1 MKLSFA
7 NRPLANRSFARKA
20 LLPAAI
26 AAALLPFSLGAMA
39 GDKPHEGFEGR
50 GPGHEFRAELLDRAG
65 IDEETRD
72 ALKAASDEHHEA
84 MKELNDEYRAQ
95 RKEILGEDGI
105 AALKDATRQ
114 VHQERLSKL
123 FDEWQLSDDD
133 RSKVED
139 TLASFRDD
147 FKSLIDQDYEERDKR
162 HAAWEELRQTHHDA
176 LAEVLSDEQIDEL
189 KSTMMPPRHHGGPGH
204 HGEHEGKPMP
214 EAPAA

>member
-7 NRPLANRSFARKA
+7 NRSFANRSFARKA

-26 AAALLPFSLGAMA
+26 AAALLPFSLGAVA

-50 GPGHEFRAELLDRAG
+50 GPGHEFRADLFDRAG
-65 IDEETRD
+65 IDEKTLD
-72 ALKAASDEHHEA
+72 ALKAARDEHREA

-95 RKEILGEDGI
+95 REEILGEDGV
-105 AALKDATRQ
+105 AALKDAARQ
-114 VHQERLSKL
+114 MHEERLNKL

-139 TLASFRDD
+139 TLASFRGD
-147 FKSLIDQDYEERDKR
+147 FKSLADQDYEDRDER

-189 KSTMMPPRHHGGPGH
+189 KNTMMLPRHHKGPGH
-204 HGEHEGKPMP
+204 HGKHGDKPMQ
-214 EAPAA
+214 EAPTA